1 MQLSFPNLKILYS
14 DVENFEEMKRL
25 PGRKIFDEEV
35 CNFLNELSN
44 MIRRDKECKSYPDI
58 ITFGFFCRKA
68 NIERIKKKYK
78 EEYRIGRGFSFHI
91 APSNV
96 PINFAY
102 TLVAGL
108 LSGNACVVRASTK
121 DFKQTK
127 IICRLMKQV
136 ILQNKFSIG
145 KYIAIVQYDHDKKI
159 NDYLSSLSDIRIIW
173 GGDYTVEEIRKSR
186 IQPRCVEVVFADRE
200 SACVIYAE
208 KVLEIE
214 DWNEVAQKFYNDT
227 YLYDQNACSSPHLI
241 YWIGKEEAVIQA
253 KLLFW
258 DMIHKQILQKYKIEP
273 IIAIDKLTMAC
284 KAAIEKENIKI
295 IFDKDN
301 LICRMELATLDADS
315 LHYSCPGGSYL
326 EYQSE
331 KIQDLEVVITKK
343 FQTLSYLGGNG
354 KELAD
359 WVIERGLEGVDR
371 IVPMGK
377 TADFT
382 LIWDGYNLVEEMSRK
397 VYFV

>member
-1 MQLSFPNLKILYS
+1 M
-14 DVENFEEMKRL
+14 
-25 PGRKIFDEEV
+25 
-35 CNFLNELSN
+35 
-44 MIRRDKECKSYPDI
+44 
-58 ITFGFFCRKA
+58 
-68 NIERIKKKYK
+68 
-78 EEYRIGRGFSFHI
+78 
-91 APSNV
+91 
-96 PINFAY
+96 
-102 TLVAGL
+102 
-108 LSGNACVVRASTK
+108 
-121 DFKQTK
+121 
-127 IICRLMKQV
+127 
-136 ILQNKFSIG
+136 
-145 KYIAIVQYDHDKKI
+145 
-159 NDYLSSLSDIRIIW
+159 SDIRIIW

-258 DMIHKQILQKYKIEP
+258 DMMHKQILQKYKIEP